1 MPKVSVI
8 IPVFNGERF
17 ICHAIESVLA
27 QTYKDF
33 ELIVVDDGS
42 QDQTAQ
48 RIKQYGD
55 QIIYLYQSN
64 SGQAKAKNLGCA
76 HAQGEYLAFL
86 DSDDRWYPNKLE
98 VQVQVMDNNLQ
109 VGLIY
114 SDVDLIDEEGNL
126 LEKSYLKRRTKK
138 KKRLPETA
146 IGKHLFP
153 YPSTVL
159 LRKRLFEKAG
169 GFNPTFYQNAED
181 FPLWARIYKL
191 SELIQAPDPLS
202 QRRTHPNQASRS
214 RDRTKEVI
222 HMLNDLWSLC
232 ADEPDKH
239 VSLLRQYGRT
249 WSREGQRLISEGN
262 PELGRKYLKYS
273 FHYYPFYFR
282 NYIRMIRSY
291 CLSGKAK
298 NKR

>member
-76 HAQGEYLAFL
+76 HSQGEYLAFL
-86 DSDDRWYPNKLE
+86 DSDDRWYSNKLDD
-98 VQVQVMDNNLQ
+98 QVQVLDNNLQ
-109 VGLIY
+109 AGLIY
-114 SDVDLIDEEGNL
+114 SDVDLIDEEGNF
-126 LEKSYLKRRTKK
+126 LEKGYLTRRSKK
-138 KKRLPETA
+138 NRRLPETA

-153 YPSTVL
+153 FPSTVL
-159 LRKRLFEKAG
+159 LRRKLFEEAG
-169 GFNPTFYQNAED
+169 GFNPSFYQNAED

-191 SELIQAPDPLS
+191 SDLIQVPHPLT
-202 QRRTHPNQASRS
+202 QRRTHRNQASRS

-222 HMLNDLWSLC
+222 HMLNDLWNLF

-239 VSLLRQYGRT
+239 ASLLRQYGRT
-249 WSREGQRLISEGN
+249 WSREGQRMISEGN
-262 PELGRKYLKYS
+262 PGLGRKYLKFS

-291 CLSGKAK
+291 WVRDKEK